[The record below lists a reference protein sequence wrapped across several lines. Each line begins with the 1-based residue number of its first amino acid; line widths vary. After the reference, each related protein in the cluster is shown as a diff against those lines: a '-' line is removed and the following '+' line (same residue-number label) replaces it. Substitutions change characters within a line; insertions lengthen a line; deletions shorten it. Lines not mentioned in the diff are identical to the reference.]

1 MKDYKVRGNLID
13 IIMENGDSYT
23 VSASFIE
30 KMMNNLDLD
39 MEDALLTWLED
50 NGKLINDEQEELNKQ
65 AKGKVK
71 IIGEKKVVKKTQ
83 KERVRKENPTKEAIV
98 SAIAAFL
105 QNEKEAFV
113 AANINIENKG
123 KLITFTV
130 GDESFKL
137 DLVQKRKAKEEK

>member
-1 MKDYKVRGNLID
+1 MKDYKVRGSLID
-13 IIMENGDSYT
+13 IFMENGASYT

-50 NGKLINDEQEELNKQ
+50 NGKLINDEQEELDK
-65 AKGKVK
+65 KTRGKVK
-71 IIGEKKVVKKTQ
+71 VIGERKIVKKTQ
-83 KERVRKENPTKEAIV
+83 KERVHKDNPTKEAII

-123 KLITFTV
+123 KIITFTV
-130 GDESFKL
+130 GGDSFKI